1 MRAQITSIKK
11 GMTEPTG
18 WHYHV
23 CDAQFVYVLKGF
35 VDLEFEDGTKLHC
48 TAGDSVFIP
57 GGMRHNETLTSDDME
72 ILEVSVPA
80 KMGTVAVDPPAR
92 DP

>member
-1 MRAQITSIKK
+1 
-11 GMTEPTG
+11 
-18 WHYHV
+18 
-23 CDAQFVYVLKGF
+23 VLKGF

-48 TAGDSVFIP
+48 TAGDSVFIA

-80 KMGTVAVDPPAR
+80 KMGTVAVDRSTHLLAIGKSLRNTKLLFGAAR
-92 DP
+92 ARAEWLVV